1 MPLTT
6 QLREENTLSRQQLFM
21 MKLSLRRLKFNPS
34 DIQDAQGLII
44 QDILLVRPVIN
55 ETEDIQIMK
64 IKRKLPLIP

>member
-1 MPLTT
+1 MV
-6 QLREENTLSRQQLFM
+6 
-21 MKLSLRRLKFNPS
+21 KLSLRRLKFNPS
-34 DIQDAQGLII
+34 DTQDAQGLII